1 MKDSSDYTKF
11 KSFQE
16 KLNKIYLCKS
26 GGTMTGT
33 INMSCNDILK
43 VQNLTFC
50 EEGTLTIPGS
60 IDADNITV
68 NNNLIFNFN
77 NTNYVMTF
85 SDFSSNTQMVALPSI
100 NNQPISLMRTSILYN
115 PNFLQTL
122 PGGSGNVLILDLS
135 NSIVENQLN
144 LGISGNII
152 SPSLDIS
159 GQYVELYANIE
170 ITPSVNNTEISF
182 DISGVD
188 CNFLEIIDTRY
199 TSRINNYYLTYGPHM
214 FIPSQWANC
223 GQFVFKLTNHLNGSV
238 TIRALKI
245 VFKSYYI

>member
-1 MKDSSDYTKF
+1 MKDSSDYTKL

-26 GGTMTGT
+26 GGTMSGN
-33 INMSCNDILK
+33 INMNCNDILK

-60 IDADNITV
+60 INADNITV

-85 SDFSSNTQMVALPSI
+85 SDFSSNNQNVALPSI

-115 PNFLQTL
+115 PNYLQTL
-122 PGGSGNVLILDLS
+122 PNSGELILDLS
-135 NSIVENQLN
+135 NSIIENQLN
-144 LGISGNII
+144 LGISGYII

-159 GQYVELYANIE
+159 GQYVEIYANIE
-170 ITPSVNNTEISF
+170 ILPSSTKTEISF
-182 DISGVD
+182 DISGID
-188 CNFLEIIDTRY
+188 CGFLEIIDTRY
-199 TSRINNYYLTYGPHM
+199 TEKSNVYYLTFGPHI

-223 GQFVFKLTNHLNGSV
+223 GQFVFKLRNNTTSSV
-238 TIRALKI
+238 SIRKFKI